1 MNEQKVSMEWYLLAG
16 CGGVYQPIV
25 RPLGALYSLWLRS
38 DFNTIKTVKT
48 PRGGQL
54 WRECAKIYQKKWSA
68 LMLSIATGRLW
79 SCKFRCVS
87 PFNSIKYLLARAPER
102 QLGAGQTPRR
112 DALYFLCLLGQLFPL
127 FSWKVDL
134 LTFSEWHGTRG
145 KTADQTDERSTLQL
159 ITSIVIHQSKA
170 IILPLMK
177 FQFAFSAFHV
187 DIFHIATVLW

>member
-1 MNEQKVSMEWYLLAG
+1 M
-16 CGGVYQPIV
+16 
-25 RPLGALYSLWLRS
+25 
-38 DFNTIKTVKT
+38 

-54 WRECAKIYQKKWSA
+54 WRERWHCAKQSRWDAVKISA
-68 LMLSIATGRLW
+68 LMLSTAARPW
-79 SCKFRCVS
+79 SRTFS
-87 PFNSIKYLLARAPER
+87 PLTRSSTFSLGPPREAAPCL
-102 QLGAGQTPRR
+102 QMPRR
-112 DALYFLCLLGQLFPL
+112 DALYFLCLLSQLFPL

-170 IILPLMK
+170 IILLLMK